1 MHQSR
6 NRRSLTRRT
15 MVGTA
20 LALAGAGPAIIGTR
34 AARAADKVLK
44 VVLVSD
50 LKGID
55 PVFNT
60 ATYAAYHGY
69 LVYDQLF
76 ALDSK
81 GKPQP
86 QMVESYEVSADRS
99 AYKFRLRGGLK
110 FHDGSPVRAADAVAS
125 ILRWKDRDVVGKA
138 MFAAGAK
145 LEAVDDAVF
154 TLGFSQPFGLVLDA
168 LSKPTATRCSSC
180 RVGRQDPGDGAD
192 FQRRG
197 IRPLRLREAGMA
209 TGRKGRLRAKST

>member
-1 MHQSR
+1 M
-6 NRRSLTRRT
+6 LTRRT
-15 MVGTA
+15 MI
-20 LALAGAGPAIIGTR
+20 ALAGAAPALMATG
-34 AARAADKVLK
+34 ARSADKVLK

-76 ALDSK
+76 ALDSR

-86 QMVESYEVSADRS
+86 QMVDSWEVSPDRKTW
-99 AYKFRLRGGLK
+99 KFRLRNGLK

-138 MFAAGAK
+138 LFSAGAR
-145 LEAVDDAVF
+145 LEAVDDRTF
-154 TLGFSQPFGLVLDA
+154 TLALSAPFGLVLDA
-168 LSKPTATRCSSC
+168 LAKPLSNALFVMPEAVAKTPATSQISSAVGSGPFIFVKEEWRPGSKAVYVLSL
-180 RVGRQDPGDGAD
+180 
-192 FQRRG
+192 
-197 IRPLRLREAGMA
+197 IHI
-209 TGRKGRLRAKST
+209 